1 MAASGGT
8 QTIPACSDSC
18 AIETENTKD
27 EGLRYDIRDEA
38 CLAAAACGDRLPV
51 VADGGKKGALT
62 MTNAIGCYGTVSVD
76 YRRDG
81 KPALKLSFGEP
92 GVATVA
98 SKPEGWGFYQ
108 FPSLSRRVGRRR
120 R

>member
-1 MAASGGT
+1 MTHAM
-8 QTIPACSDSC
+8 
-18 AIETENTKD
+18 
-27 EGLRYDIRDEA
+27 RA
-38 CLAAAACGDRLPV
+38 CLATAATLAIGLPPV
-51 VADGGKKGALT
+51 VADAARKGALT